1 MSLAVL
7 ETTAA
12 AWGVVMAVSPVLQVR
27 RMLLT
32 RSAEDVST
40 GYFLLL
46 IPGFLLWVAYGI
58 ASGDLFLAIPNAIAA
73 IVAVALL
80 GVAITLRRKVSRD
93 GHHPAHHGKPI
104 QI

>member
-7 ETTAA
+7 GTMAA

-80 GVAITLRRKVSRD
+80 GVAMTLRRKVSRD
-93 GHHPAHHGKPI
+93 GPATG
-104 QI
+104 

>member
-7 ETTAA
+7 GTMAA

-93 GHHPAHHGKPI
+93 GPATG
-104 QI
+104 

>member
-7 ETTAA
+7 GTMAA

-27 RMLLT
+27 RMLVT

-80 GVAITLRRKVSRD
+80 GVAMTLRRKVSRD
-93 GHHPAHHGKPI
+93 GPATG
-104 QI
+104 

>member
-7 ETTAA
+7 GTTAA

-93 GHHPAHHGKPI
+93 GPATG
-104 QI
+104 